1 MVTVTATDGADGQAA
16 VLADGVLDEA
26 GVVVGLPVVAAHRGN
41 LKFKKEELFGFL
53 KLILVS
59 VRSEFD

>member
-26 GVVVGLPVVAAHRGN
+26 GVVVGLPIVAAHRVN
-41 LKFKKEELFGFL
+41 LRL
-53 KLILVS
+53 KI
-59 VRSEFD
+59 